1 MTGENAASEPQILD
15 DQIRSE
21 ITAIRTQAQR
31 YMVARYGENVWFRA
45 PETFGNTLERWI
57 WAVASDAASLA
68 EESIAAI
75 EQHFALP
82 EYSEEAPF

>member
-1 MTGENAASEPQILD
+1 MTDENAAG
-15 DQIRSE
+15 E
-21 ITAIRTQAQR
+21 ITAIRAQAHR
-31 YMVARYGENVWFRA
+31 YLVARYGANYVYRA

-75 EQHFALP
+75 EQHFA
-82 EYSEEAPF
+82 ENDR